1 MVSFLLYDSV
11 IISVVIALS
20 NAIYRRLYFLEA
32 SMKKMFSVIITQL
45 CGDHGGKIING
56 ATSAASR

>member
-1 MVSFLLYDSV
+1 M
-11 IISVVIALS
+11 SVVIALS

-32 SMKKMFSVIITQL
+32 STKKMFSLIITQP
-45 CGDHGGKIING
+45 CGGHGGRIING